1 MVEQGFGCRRAHARG
16 CFSLARGVV
25 IALVVAVASCATTGG
40 VTQDSS
46 PEAKRAAVAERVKA
60 RWDALIDGNLD
71 QAYTYLSP
79 ASREILSLAAYKQQA
94 RGSGYRE
101 VKVDSVECDGAVCK
115 VRLMLTYDH
124 RLMKGLMTPLDEKW
138 VIDEGKAWYVWGQ

>member
-1 MVEQGFGCRRAHARG
+1 VKR
-16 CFSLARGVV
+16 
-25 IALVVAVASCATTGG
+25 VAVT
-40 VTQDSS
+40 
-46 PEAKRAAVAERVKA
+46 ERVKA
-60 RWDALIDGNLD
+60 RWGALIDGNLD
-71 QAYTYLSP
+71 VAYTYLSP

-101 VKVDSVECDGAVCK
+101 VKVETVECDGAACK